1 MSRGLGKVQRDIV
14 LEVGRFELIATN
26 RWELGWLDYSAQ
38 SVSRAI
44 RTLRDRG
51 LICESDGGY
60 KLTTQGLLEYAALVE
75 RGQR

>member
-1 MSRGLGKVQRDIV
+1 MSRGLGRVQRDIV

-26 RWELGWLDYSAQ
+26 RWELGVWLEASPQ
-38 SVSRAI
+38 SISRAV
-44 RTLRDRG
+44 RSLQDRG

-75 RGQR
+75 RG